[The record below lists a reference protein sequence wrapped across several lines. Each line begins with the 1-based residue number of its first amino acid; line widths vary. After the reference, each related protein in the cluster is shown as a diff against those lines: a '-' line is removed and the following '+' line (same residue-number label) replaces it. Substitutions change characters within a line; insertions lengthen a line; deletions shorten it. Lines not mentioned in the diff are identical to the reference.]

1 MCGRVHPVPG
11 TYKNS
16 SNADVEV
23 WQLLQ
28 GEGKV
33 LAAPA
38 SKEVEAIPLELLL
51 ANPAIRLRGGQYMQ
65 YKGVAYKCTDV
76 SGVKCAGGAADG
88 VANKLTRVKAQVTAD
103 EVVLRAPLVVASRKG
118 GACLPSQKTKDAD
131 TTAGNTNKATVCA
144 GINQTQATSAACIA
158 TAPKAAFCVY
168 QKTIPLTY
176 TPKVRIDIEKV
187 IYDELLDK
195 PSDCPPA
202 PATCTPV
209 KGWV

>member
-1 MCGRVHPVPG
+1 MIVGGGAVGTTGGQSYKCKAAEARMCGRVHPVPG
-11 TYKNS
+11 SYKNS

-23 WQLLQ
+23 WELLQ

-88 VANKLTRVKAQVTAD
+88 AANKLTRVKAQVTAD
-103 EVVLRAPLVVASRKG
+103 ERVLKAPLVVATRKG
-118 GACLPSQKTKDAD
+118 GACLPSQKTKDTDA
-131 TTAGNTNKATVCA
+131 AASNTVA
-144 GINQTQATSAACIA
+144 SAKCSAI
-158 TAPKAAFCVY
+158 
-168 QKTIPLTY
+168 
-176 TPKVRIDIEKV
+176 
-187 IYDELLDK
+187 
-195 PSDCPPA
+195 
-202 PATCTPV
+202 
-209 KGWV
+209 G